1 MTKPIKPNIT
11 IPEAFAVNGQKADF
25 LEEKIQNGF
34 SKTDPDVLA
43 GDNLNKLID
52 DTYKGLNYSIGGVSD
67 LYKSLITYDSTE
79 TYGLNSIVFN
89 IEEEGVALYQ
99 SLIADNTGNALTD
112 TTKWKKLELGGGG
125 VGQPIGS
132 LFWSFATAD
141 YVPDY
146 ALSCD
151 GTEYAASL
159 FPGLWNDYL
168 TAETPKLQTCTYEE
182 YQQEITQ
189 YGACA
194 KFAVD
199 TTLNKFKV
207 PTIKN
212 TIYQGLSGT
221 VPVVGNGKS
230 LGLTDGTNNAGLFWS
245 SGTNS
250 GHTLSSKNSYGV
262 DIATSSTWNSANLGS
277 NKVVGV
283 TSDATK
289 SGLVAQLSSGD
300 TSGITLKCFV
310 VVANTSDNETA
321 FDWSQWASS
330 LTDKLNTDHSN
341 DTKPYITETYQNGNS
356 WYRIWSDG
364 WIEQGNTYWKNS
376 SCEGLNTINF
386 IKPFSNTNYTF
397 STNCLS
403 NENGSLGYSGI
414 SESYP
419 SRTTS
424 QTKIR
429 QTSALFGYT
438 WRACGY

>member
-11 IPEAFAVNGQKADF
+11 IPEAFAINGQKADF

-125 VGQPIGS
+125 AGQPIGS

-141 YVPDY
+141 YVPEY
-146 ALSCD
+146 ALACD

-397 STNCLS
+397 STNCLHIDS
-403 NENGSLGYSGI
+403 GLGYGGI
-414 SESYP
+414 AEIYP

-424 QTKIR
+424 QTQIR
-429 QTSALFGYT
+429 QTSALFGYA

>member
-1 MTKPIKPNIT
+1 M
-11 IPEAFAVNGQKADF
+11 
-25 LEEKIQNGF
+25 
-34 SKTDPDVLA
+34 
-43 GDNLNKLID
+43 
-52 DTYKGLNYSIGGVSD
+52 
-67 LYKSLITYDSTE
+67 
-79 TYGLNSIVFN
+79 
-89 IEEEGVALYQ
+89 IE
-99 SLIADNTGNALTD
+99 
-112 TTKWKKLELGGGG
+112 KKLSNATPLDDEGNVHEFKNAAMS
-125 VGQPIGS
+125 VGT

-141 YVPDY
+141 YVPEY
-146 ALSCD
+146 ALPCD

-159 FPGLWNDYL
+159 FLGLWNDYL

-245 SGTNS
+245 SGSIS

-330 LTDKLNTDHSN
+330 LAGKLNTDHSN
-341 DTKPYITETYQNGNS
+341 DTKPYITETYQNGDS
-356 WYRIWSDG
+356 WYRVWSDG
-364 WIEQGNTYWKNS
+364 WIEQGGKTTIPTAS
-376 SCEGLNTINF
+376 GTTINF
-386 IKPFSNTNYTF
+386 LKSFSNTNYWCMA
-397 STNCLS
+397 NLS
-403 NENGSLGYSGI
+403 ATDLTSAYYEVGVVKGSKQ
-414 SESYP
+414 
-419 SRTTS
+419 TTS
-424 QTKIR
+424 MTILSRNYGQDDIR
-429 QTSALFGYT
+429 EYYWQAKGF
-438 WRACGY
+438 

>member
-11 IPEAFAVNGQKADF
+11 IPEAFAINGQKADF

-125 VGQPIGS
+125 AGQPIGS

-397 STNCLS
+397 STNCLHIDS
-403 NENGSLGYSGI
+403 GLGYGGI
-414 SESYP
+414 AEIYP

-424 QTKIR
+424 QTQIR
-429 QTSALFGYT
+429 QTSALFGYA